1 MGSAFH
7 QVSCGQEK
15 EQQHY
20 RGKIHDIPAVYYAA
34 ADAAVMR
41 INAQHFYEIA
51 RTGFKNRK
59 RTQCG
64 KCRIDHEAGKGTE
77 QE

>member
-1 MGSAFH
+1 MDSAFH

-20 RGKIHDIPAVYYAA
+20 RGKIHDIPAVYYAS

-41 INAQHFYEIA
+41 IDAQHFYEIA
-51 RTGFKNRK
+51 
-59 RTQCG
+59 
-64 KCRIDHEAGKGTE
+64 
-77 QE
+77 